1 MSILGTL
8 GTIGGTAIGGPL
20 GGAIGGGLGST
31 LGGLFG
37 GGSSGG
43 GSSSGG
49 MDPNTALYLQQY
61 ASAAAAANAPLTAA
75 AQNLAAMTGAYTG
88 ALGQRGDLISSGQK
102 TQLALAGNQDQ
113 QATDLIGGE
122 AQGLTSRGIRL
133 LGDTADA
140 RLQVEQM
147 NPSFVRDAGAAVLS
161 LENDLSKQ
169 AAGTNIDMRKAEE
182 TGKLNAALDQAYTIG
197 DVFDSRADTKGQ
209 MALNSQLLN
218 SNIKMQEVKDLGSLA
233 RIQAEGKRQMALR
246 RQGTNMALAGTRS
259 FA

>member
-1 MSILGTL
+1 MAIGKTL
-8 GTIGGTAIGGPL
+8 GTIAGTALGGPI
-20 GGAIGGGLGST
+20 GGAIGGGLGSAADSA
-31 LGGLFG
+31 FG
-37 GGSSGG
+37 GGGG
-43 GSSSGG
+43 GGGGG
-49 MDPNTALYLQQY
+49 MDPNTALYLRQY

-113 QATDLIGGE
+113 AATELIGGE
-122 AQGLTSRGIRL
+122 AAGLTRRGIQL

-140 RLQVEQM
+140 RLQVEKM
-147 NPSFVRDAGAAVLS
+147 NSGFVRDAGASVLS
-161 LENDLSKQ
+161 LENDLAEETAS
-169 AAGTNIDMRKAEE
+169 TNIDLRESEE

-246 RQGTNMALAGTRS
+246 RQGTNLALAGTRS

>member
-1 MSILGTL
+1 MSLFGTI
-8 GTIGGTAIGGPL
+8 GSIGGTAIGGPL
-20 GGAIGGGLGST
+20 GGAIGGGLGSA

-75 AQNLAAMTGAYTG
+75 AQGLASLTGAYAG
-88 ALGQRGDLISSGQK
+88 SLGQRGNLISSGQL
-102 TQLALAGNQDQ
+102 TQLAEAANRSQS
-113 QATDLIGGE
+113 ATGLLGGE
-122 AQGLTSRGIRL
+122 ASGLTDRGIKL
-133 LGDTADA
+133 LGNTADA
-140 RLQVEQM
+140 RLQTELL
-147 NPSFVRDAGAAVLS
+147 NPQFTYEAGSAALAG
-161 LENDLSKQ
+161 ENELAKS
-169 AAGTNIDMRKAEE
+169 AGQTNINLRNAEE
-182 TGKLNAALDQAYTIG
+182 TGKLKAALDQAYTIG

-209 MALNSQLLN
+209 MALSSQLLN
-218 SNIKMQEVKDLGSLA
+218 NNIKLQEVKDLGSLA

>member
-1 MSILGTL
+1 MSILGTI
-8 GTIGGTAIGGPL
+8 GTIAGTAIGGPL
-20 GGAIGGGLGST
+20 GGAIGGGLGSAA
-31 LGGLFG
+31 GGLFG
-37 GGSSGG
+37 GGGNSSSGSG
-43 GSSSGG
+43 GG
-49 MDPNTALYLQQY
+49 MDPNTQLYLQQY

-113 QATDLIGGE
+113 QATALVGGE
-122 AQGLTSRGIRL
+122 SQGLTSRGIQL

-140 RLQVEQM
+140 RLQVEKMIPQ
-147 NPSFVRDAGAAVLS
+147 FTELAGSAVLAK
-161 LENDLSKQ
+161 ENELAGK
-169 AAGTNIDMRKAEE
+169 AAGTNIELRNAEE
-182 TGKLNAALDQAYTIG
+182 MGKLNAALDQAYTIG
-197 DVFDSRADTKGQ
+197 DAFDSRADTKGQ
-209 MALNSQLLN
+209 MALRSQMLN
-218 SNIKMQEVKDLGSLA
+218 NDLKMQEARDLGSLA